1 MPGKSE
7 AIRAGGAFV
16 ELFADKSKLIK
27 GLKSAGESVE
37 KWGSTIQKAGL
48 GMMAGATAMGAP
60 LAASIVTFARTGSE
74 LSDISARTGVSVESF
89 QRLAY
94 AAGQSGVSQG
104 ALEKSLTKLQK
115 NLSAAASGSKQAAAS
130 FSKIGLDANELIE
143 MAPEQQFAAIGDA
156 LANIRNPS
164 LRTAAALEIFGRSG
178 NVLLTMFERGSAS
191 MLELMD
197 RFDQLGLVMSTSDAQ
212 AADLLGDHFEDVGR
226 IAKRTSQIIG
236 AALAPAAQTLTD
248 ELISVAVAANQ
259 WISENPGVVTS
270 VVGITGAVGA
280 AGAATIGLGYSMKF
294 AGDAMQVLA
303 RQLPLL
309 SAPVLVSG
317 GIAGLGYMLV
327 TQTEIGK
334 GALQSLLTTFPG
346 IATTAEQSF
355 THIVDAMRDLG
366 DTAWTTWHGITDAV
380 AAGDLALAGEVAMAG
395 LNAVWQAGAREISD
409 IWTVT
414 TTALLQTWNTVSSA
428 MSKVGEYATAFL
440 TRLWIDAASAIMDAW
455 DAAVRVIMWGQE
467 HAASL
472 FIDVGYGLGI
482 FSGSKEDAK
491 AALRDQYSQK
501 NAERDR
507 AQAERNAAFE
517 QSRQAAR
524 ENLEAGL
531 QGIEQGRQK
540 RAAELQA
547 SQDAAIIASENKK
560 NAARAKL
567 DELRAQ
573 AADEKKKALE
583 KKDAGKEAGDNEAGD
598 GTEAGAGLP
607 TEAALSERDAGTTS
621 GLVANLN
628 RGAIASP
635 IDRLVEALENNT
647 AALEQQYQNSPGL
660 MEDSVEEELAA
671 LQMPAFEDY
680 LAPYAPSVASAETG
694 GQDPVFAEIRDILI
708 RLDQH
713 VAETGTLTA

>member
-1 MPGKSE
+1 
-7 AIRAGGAFV
+7 
-16 ELFADKSKLIK
+16 
-27 GLKSAGESVE
+27 
-37 KWGSTIQKAGL
+37 
-48 GMMAGATAMGAP
+48 MMAGATAMGAP
-60 LAASIVTFARTGSE
+60 LAASVVAFAHTGSE

-94 AAGQSGVSQG
+94 AAGQTGVSQET
-104 ALEKSLTKLQK
+104 LENSLRKLQK
-115 NLSAAASGSKQAAAS
+115 NLADAVSGSKSAAQS
-130 FSKIGLDANELIE
+130 FSKIGLSANDLIE
-143 MAPEQQFAAIGDA
+143 MAPERQIAAIGDA

-178 NVLLTMFERGSAS
+178 NGLLTMFEHGSAS
-191 MLELMD
+191 MIELMD
-197 RFDQLGLVMSTSDAQ
+197 RADQLGLVMSTDDAQ
-212 AADLLGDHFEDVGR
+212 AADLLGDRFDDVGS

-236 AALAPAAQTLTD
+236 AALAPSVQTLTD
-248 ELISVAVAANQ
+248 KLINVAVATNH
-259 WISENPGVVTS
+259 WISENPGVVTT
-270 VVGITGAVGA
+270 VAGITGAVAA
-280 AGAATIGLGYSMKF
+280 AGAATIGLGYSMQF
-294 AGDAMQVLA
+294 AGTAMQGLE
-303 RQLPLL
+303 RLLPTL

-346 IATTAEQSF
+346 IATTAGESF
-355 THIVDAMRDLG
+355 TYIVDAMRDMG
-366 DTAWTTWHGITDAV
+366 DTVATTWQGITDAV

-395 LNAVWQAGAREISD
+395 LNVVWQTGTREISD

-428 MSKVGEYATAFL
+428 MSTVGEYATEFL
-440 TRLWIDAASAIMDAW
+440 TTLWIDAASAIMDAW
-455 DAAVRVIMWGQE
+455 DAAARVVMSAQE
-467 HAASL
+467 GMASL
-472 FIDVGYGLGI
+472 VIDIGYGLGI

-491 AALRDQYSQK
+491 AALRDQYSKK
-501 NAERDR
+501 NEERDR
-507 AQAERNAAFE
+507 AQIARNAEFE

-524 ENLEAGL
+524 ENLDAGL

-547 SQDAAIIASENKK
+547 SQDKAIIESENKK
-560 NAARAKL
+560 NAARSKL

-573 AADEKKKALE
+573 AADEKKKAFE
-583 KKDAGKEAGDNEAGD
+583 NKDAVKTTSDNTDAGAGFTD
-598 GTEAGAGLP
+598 AGAGFTDAGAGLLP
-607 TEAALSERDAGTTS
+607 AAAGSEHTAGTES

-635 IDRLVEALENNT
+635 FDRLVEALDKNT
-647 AALEQQYQNSPGL
+647 AAQEQQQISPGML
-660 MEDSVEEELAA
+660 EDSTAEELAA